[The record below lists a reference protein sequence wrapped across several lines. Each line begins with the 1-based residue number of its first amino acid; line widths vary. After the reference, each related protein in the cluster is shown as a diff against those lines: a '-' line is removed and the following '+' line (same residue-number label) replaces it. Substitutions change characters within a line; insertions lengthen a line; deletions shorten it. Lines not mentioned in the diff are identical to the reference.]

1 MIQTQ
6 NQQSLASLTPQSA
19 LHLLREGNDRFVQG
33 QRGERD
39 LRRQVRETSDGQW
52 PFAAILSCMDSRT
65 SAELI
70 FDLGLGD
77 AFSIR
82 LAGNCVNDD
91 VLGSL
96 EYACQVVGSKLVV
109 VLGHSSCGAVTGAC
123 NGVKLGNLT
132 KLLCRLQ
139 PAVDA
144 TIRESSDLAT
154 SGPEF
159 VERTIVNNVF
169 HSIEEIRTRSEVLRG
184 LEQDGAIE
192 IVGAMHDVA
201 TGNVEFLPVT
211 D

>member
-1 MIQTQ
+1 MMQTQ
-6 NQQSLASLTPQSA
+6 DKLSLASMTSTSA
-19 LHLLREGNDRFVQG
+19 LHLLREGNARFVQG
-33 QRGERD
+33 KRGERD
-39 LRRQVRETSDGQW
+39 LCRQVRETRDGQW

-109 VLGHSSCGAVTGAC
+109 VLGHSRCGAVTGAC
-123 NGVKLGNLT
+123 NGVELGKLT
-132 KLLCRLQ
+132 QLLRRLQ

-144 TIRESSDLAT
+144 TMRESGDLAT
-154 SGPEF
+154 SDPEF
-159 VERTIVNNVF
+159 VERTIVNNVV
-169 HSIEEIRTRSEVLRG
+169 HSIEEIRERSEILCA
-184 LEQDGAIE
+184 LEQGGAIE
-192 IVGAMHDVA
+192 IVGAVQDVA
-201 TGNVEFLPVT
+201 TGNVEFLPAS